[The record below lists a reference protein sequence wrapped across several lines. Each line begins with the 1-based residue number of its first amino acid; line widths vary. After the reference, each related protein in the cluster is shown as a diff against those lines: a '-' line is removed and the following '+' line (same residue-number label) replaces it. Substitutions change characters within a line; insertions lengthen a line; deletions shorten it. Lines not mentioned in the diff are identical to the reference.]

1 MLNKNK
7 MPSPHFRPE
16 YKTLETVNEVKEKYV
31 FLSGTVYPS
40 TGFSVNR
47 DNQCF
52 CRDPKLLTKENP
64 IGKCYPVSLCGD
76 CDLNLSGQCSQVSQN
91 LTIPGV

>member
-1 MLNKNK
+1 MSRKC
-7 MPSPHFRPE
+7 RPQ
-16 YKTLETVNEVKEKYV
+16 YETMKGMSKVSESYV

-40 TGFSVNR
+40 GGMNVNP

-52 CRDPKLLTKENP
+52 CRDTKLLTKENP

-76 CDLNLSGQCSQVSQN
+76 CDLNLSGQCTQVSQN